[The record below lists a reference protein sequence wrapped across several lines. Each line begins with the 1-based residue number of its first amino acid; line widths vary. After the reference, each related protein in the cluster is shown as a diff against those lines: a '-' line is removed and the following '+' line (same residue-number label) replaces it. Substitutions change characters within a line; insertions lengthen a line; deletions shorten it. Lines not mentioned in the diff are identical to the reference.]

1 MASAAST
8 TGAHSPTAAAWVVLA
23 VCLMLTLIAWHA
35 ALGNADDNA
44 ARAFASRAKEI
55 ESAIRARM
63 LAYEQ
68 VLRGGIGLFRASR
81 EVERHEWRAYVAA
94 LKIEENYPG
103 TVALGYSQ
111 RISHADKESHIEM
124 VRGQG
129 FADYTI
135 QPEGEREDY
144 FPIVFIEPF
153 NERNRRAFGYDM
165 FSETVRRQAMAQ
177 ARDNAVTVIS
187 NKVVLVQESAQNAQP
202 AVLMYLPLYR
212 AGETISTVE
221 ERRQALQGY
230 VHGAFRVGDL
240 MRGILSAHAGDITVE
255 IYDGQVTSPESLLFR
270 TVRNNFDPAFTDH
283 REIEIEG
290 RTWTLRFASQP
301 AFEAALDRQLPPI
314 ILASGIII
322 SFAVFA
328 ALWALAGARVRA
340 VRLADRMTAA
350 LRKSEQRSRLIVDTA
365 HEAFIAIDSQG
376 CVCDW
381 NKQAETTLGWTR
393 EEAMGREFAEL
404 SIPERDREAHRK
416 GLARFL
422 QTGEGPL
429 LGKRIELS
437 ALHRNG
443 REFPVEIT
451 ITTLHAEGDFVFN
464 AFLHDIS
471 ARREAERAIR
481 VLNADLESRALQLE
495 ASNKE
500 LESFS
505 YSVSHDLRAPLR
517 AVDGFSRILQED
529 YGAALNP
536 EGRRILSLIRE
547 GSRKM
552 GQLIDDLLA
561 FSRLGRQSITASHV
575 DMEQLVREVFG
586 ELNAPNI
593 RFTLHP
599 IPIAWG
605 DRRLLKQVWVNLLA
619 NAIKFSSGK
628 SAPAIE
634 AGGKNDGRQAIYHV
648 TDNGVGFDMRYHEK
662 LFGVFQRLH
671 LDSEFPGTG
680 VGLAIVQ
687 RIITRHGGR
696 VWAESTSGAGAT
708 FYFALPAAEGEHRE

>member
-1 MASAAST
+1 MASVAST
-8 TGAHSPTAAAWVVLA
+8 PGAHSPTAAAWVVLA

-35 ALGNADDNA
+35 ALGNANDNA

-55 ESAIRARM
+55 ESAIRARI

-68 VLRGGIGLFRASR
+68 VLRGGIGLFHASR
-81 EVERHEWRAYVAA
+81 EVERDEWRAYVAA
-94 LKIEENYPG
+94 LKVEENYPG
-103 TVALGYSQ
+103 TLALGYSQ
-111 RISHADKESHIEM
+111 RISHAEKESHIET

-153 NERNRRAFGYDM
+153 NERSRHAFGYDM
-165 FSETVRRQAMAQ
+165 FSEAVRRQAMTQ
-177 ARDNAVTVIS
+177 ARDNAVTVVS
-187 NKVVLVQESAQNAQP
+187 NKVVLVQERAQNPQP

-230 VHGAFRVGDL
+230 VYGAFRVGDL
-240 MRGILSAHAGDITVE
+240 MRGILRAHAEDIAVE
-255 IYDGQVTSPESLLFR
+255 IYDGQITSPESLLFR
-270 TVRNNFDPAFTDH
+270 TVSNNFDPAFTDH

-328 ALWALAGARVRA
+328 ALWALAGARTRA
-340 VRLADRMTAA
+340 VGLADRMTVA

-376 CVCDW
+376 RVCDW
-381 NKQAETTLGWTR
+381 NKQAEATLGWTR

-404 SIPERDREAHRK
+404 SIPEREREAHRK

-422 QTGEGPL
+422 ETGEGPL

-443 REFPVEIT
+443 REFPVELT
-451 ITTLHAEGDFVFN
+451 ITTLRAEGGFVFN

-471 ARREAERAIR
+471 ARREAERAIHA
-481 VLNADLESRALQLE
+481 LNADLESRALQLE

-529 YGAALNP
+529 YGVALDP
-536 EGRRILSLIRE
+536 EGRRILSVIRE

-561 FSRLGRQSITASHV
+561 FSRFGRQPISASHV

-586 ELNAPNI
+586 ELNAPNMH
-593 RFTLHP
+593 FTLHP
-599 IPIAWG
+599 IPNAWG

-648 TDNGVGFDMRYHEK
+648 KDNGVGFDVRYHEK

-671 LDSEFPGTG
+671 PDSEFPGTG
-680 VGLAIVQ
+680 VGLAIVH

-696 VWAESTSGAGAT
+696 VWAESASGAGAT